1 MSIPGIPDIPDFKG
15 LVTSG
20 VDALISFG
28 GATLIR
34 MIFGN
39 QWGIFNQYGIPI
51 MLADTVHSLK
61 YQNNSQI
68 AQAPVEKGS
77 FASYNKVQNPYQATV
92 TMIRGGGDA
101 GMRGLFIA
109 QLEALSKSTLLFHVI
124 TPEYVH
130 INAAITGYDYARDP
144 NAGARMIV
152 ANIHLEEVREAK
164 VTYETKETKN
174 PEDSPQ
180 VDGGE
185 QQTSEAGQSILSRV
199 VDSITTEGGLLEQVE
214 TLGEKAMDAFGKFV
228 GGSPSVVTP

>member
-1 MSIPGIPDIPDFKG
+1 MAIPGLPDIPDFKG

-20 VDALISFG
+20 TDALISFG

-92 TMIRGGGDA
+92 TMIRGGGDVTK
-101 GMRGLFIA
+101 RGLFIA
-109 QLEALSKSTLLFHVI
+109 QLELLSKSTLLFHVI

-130 INAAITGYDYARDP
+130 INASITGYDYARDP

-174 PEDSPQ
+174 PEDAPQ
-180 VDGGE
+180 TDAGE
-185 QQTSEAGQSILSRV
+185 QQPKEASQSLLSKA
-199 VDSITTEGGLLEQVE
+199 VDTVTGEGGLLDQVE
-214 TLGEKAMDAFGKFV
+214 TLGEKAMSAFDKFV
-228 GGSPSVVTP
+228 GGAPKAVTP